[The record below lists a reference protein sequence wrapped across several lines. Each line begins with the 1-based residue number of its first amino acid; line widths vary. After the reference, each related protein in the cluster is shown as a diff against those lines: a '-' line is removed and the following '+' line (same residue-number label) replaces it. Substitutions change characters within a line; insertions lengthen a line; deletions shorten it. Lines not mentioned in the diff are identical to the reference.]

1 MATAATATVVQKFG
15 GSSLATTEHLRRV
28 ARRVAR
34 VAASGRRVA
43 VVVSA
48 QGKTTDNLIRAAG
61 EINPDADGREL
72 DQLLATGESASAA
85 LTAMALQRLGTPATA
100 LSGTQTGILAS
111 GPAGSGVI
119 VAIDTERAERLLDAG
134 QVVVI
139 AGFQGVDQHG
149 DIITLGRGGSD
160 TTAVAAAAELG
171 ASHCEI
177 YTDVPGVL
185 SADPRLVPGA
195 RLLTRLDMD
204 VMAEMAFA
212 GAKVMHS
219 RAVELAAL
227 CGLDIHVG
235 HSAARSVG
243 TRIHAAD
250 PALIGAGTA
259 LNVTGIHATDGDTML
274 ETQAAVM
281 AVVHDQDAARVTV
294 RTARNTGTA
303 ENPALT
309 VFRELGRRSV
319 PADMTSVHEEA
330 GGGHTIALTVPHTR
344 VAAVREFL
352 AAHAADTADALTVD
366 DTVAKVSIVG
376 KGLLSRPQ
384 YAARMLS
391 ALNGRGISAGSFAAS
406 QLRISVTV
414 PRAEVDR
421 AVRLLHTEFE
431 LDAVT
436 GVTTADATTAD
447 GPASGATTADGTP
460 LTLASTRENR

>member
-1 MATAATATVVQKFG
+1 MGTVVQKFG

-34 VAASGRRVA
+34 VAATGRRVA

-48 QGKTTDNLIRAAG
+48 RGRTTDHLIRTAG
-61 EINPDADGREL
+61 EINPDADGREV
-72 DQLLATGESASAA
+72 DQLLATGEAASAA

-100 LSGTQTGILAS
+100 LSGAQTGILAS
-111 GPAGSGVI
+111 GPPGAGVI

-134 QVVVI
+134 RVVVL
-139 AGFQGVDQHG
+139 AGFQGVDAHG
-149 DIITLGRGGSD
+149 DVVTLGRGGSD

-171 ASHCEI
+171 ATHCEI

-185 SADPRLVPGA
+185 SADPRVVPAA
-195 RLLTRLDMD
+195 RLLPRLDMD

-235 HSAARSVG
+235 HAAARETG
-243 TRIHAAD
+243 TRIHAKD
-250 PALIGAGTA
+250 E
-259 LNVTGIHATDGDTML
+259 DDML

-294 RTARNTGTA
+294 RTAGAA

-309 VFRELGRRSV
+309 VFRELGRRAV
-319 PADMTSVHEEA
+319 PADMTSVHEER
-330 GGGHTIALTVPHTR
+330 GGGHTIGLTVPHTR

-352 AAHAADTADALTVD
+352 AAHAADGAGALTVD
-366 DTVAKVSIVG
+366 DSVAKVSIVG

-391 ALNGRGISAGSFAAS
+391 ALSGRGIAAGAFSAS

-414 PRAEVDR
+414 PRADADR

-431 LDAVT
+431 LDAAP
-436 GVTTADATTAD
+436 GD
-447 GPASGATTADGTP
+447 TP
-460 LTLASTRENR
+460 LTLATRP

>member
-1 MATAATATVVQKFG
+1 MGSTVVQKYG
-15 GSSLATTEHLRRV
+15 GSSLATTAHLRRV
-28 ARRVAR
+28 ARRIAR
-34 VAASGRRVA
+34 VAATGRRVA

-48 QGKTTDNLIRAAG
+48 QGKTTDHLISTAG

-72 DQLLATGESASAA
+72 DQLLATGEAASAA
-85 LTAMALQRLGTPATA
+85 LTAMALQRLGTPAAA
-100 LSGTQTGILAS
+100 LAGAQTGILAS
-111 GPAGSGVI
+111 GPPGAGVI

-134 QVVVI
+134 RVVVI
-139 AGFQGVDQHG
+139 AGFQGVDAAG
-149 DIITLGRGGSD
+149 DVITLGRGGSD

-171 ASHCEI
+171 AGHCEI

-185 SADPRLVPGA
+185 TADPRLVPTA
-195 RLLTRLDMD
+195 RLMPRLDMD

-235 HSAARSVG
+235 DSAAPEVG
-243 TRIHAAD
+243 TRIHA
-250 PALIGAGTA
+250 
-259 LNVTGIHATDGDTML
+259 TDGDNML

-281 AVVHDQDAARVTV
+281 AVVHDRDAARVTV
-294 RTARNTGTA
+294 RTARSA
-303 ENPALT
+303 ENPALS
-309 VFRELGRRSV
+309 VFRALGQQAV
-319 PADMTSVHEEA
+319 PADMTSVHEED
-330 GGGHTIALTVPHTR
+330 GGGHTIGLTVPHTR
-344 VAAVREFL
+344 VAAVRDFL
-352 AAHAADTADALTVD
+352 AAHAADGAGALTVD

-391 ALNGRGISAGSFAAS
+391 ALTGRGITAGAFSAS

-414 PRAEVDR
+414 PRAEADR

-431 LDAVT
+431 LD
-436 GVTTADATTAD
+436 GSPDDA
-447 GPASGATTADGTP
+447 P
-460 LTLASTRENR
+460 LTLASRS

>member
-1 MATAATATVVQKFG
+1 MATLGEERTRGTVVQKFG
-15 GSSLATTEHLRRV
+15 GSSLATTEHVRRV
-28 ARRVAR
+28 ARRIAR
-34 VAASGRRVA
+34 VAASGLRVA

-48 QGKTTDNLIRAAG
+48 QGKTTDHLIRTAG

-72 DQLLATGESASAA
+72 DQLLATGEAASAA
-85 LTAMALQRLGTPATA
+85 LMAMALQRIGAPATA
-100 LSGTQTGILAS
+100 LSGAQTGILAS
-111 GPAGSGVI
+111 GPPGSGVI

-134 QVVVI
+134 RVVVL
-139 AGFQGVDQHG
+139 AGFQGVDADG

-171 ASHCEI
+171 ATHCEI

-185 SADPRLVPGA
+185 TADPRLVPTA
-195 RLLTRLDMD
+195 RLMPRLDMD

-235 HSAARSVG
+235 HSAAPEVG
-243 TRIHAAD
+243 TRIHATALHATAPQTTALHT
-250 PALIGAGTA
+250 PALHTPALHVGAPHAGA
-259 LNVTGIHATDGDTML
+259 PHATDGETML

-294 RTARNTGTA
+294 RTSGTA

-309 VFRELGRRSV
+309 VFRALGREAV
-319 PADMTSVHEEA
+319 PADMTSVHEER
-330 GGGHTIALTVPHTR
+330 GGGHTIGLTVPHTR
-344 VAAVREFL
+344 LAAVREFL
-352 AAHAADTADALTVD
+352 AAHAADGADALTVD
-366 DTVAKVSIVG
+366 DSVAKVSIVG

-391 ALNGRGISAGSFAAS
+391 ALTDRGIPAGAFSAS

-414 PRAEVDR
+414 PRTEMDR

-431 LDAVT
+431 LD
-436 GVTTADATTAD
+436 GSSDD
-447 GPASGATTADGTP
+447 SP
-460 LTLASTRENR
+460 LTLAGRT

>member
-1 MATAATATVVQKFG
+1 MGSTVVQKFG
-15 GSSLATTEHLRRV
+15 GSSLATTGHLRRV
-28 ARRVAR
+28 ARRIAR

-48 QGKTTDNLIRAAG
+48 QGKTTDDLLGTAG

-72 DQLLATGESASAA
+72 DQLLATGEAASAA
-85 LTAMALQRLGTPATA
+85 LMAMALQRLGTPATA
-100 LSGTQTGILAS
+100 LAGAQTGILAS
-111 GPAGSGVI
+111 GPPGAGVI
-119 VAIDTERAERLLDAG
+119 VAIDTERAVRLLDAG
-134 QVVVI
+134 RVVVV
-139 AGFQGVDQHG
+139 AGFQGVDAAG

-160 TTAVAAAAELG
+160 TTAVAVAAELG
-171 ASHCEI
+171 ATHCEI

-185 SADPRLVPGA
+185 TADPRLVPTA
-195 RLLTRLDMD
+195 RLMDRLDMD

-235 HSAARSVG
+235 HSAAPEVG
-243 TRIHAAD
+243 TR
-250 PALIGAGTA
+250 
-259 LNVTGIHATDGDTML
+259 IHATDGDTML

-281 AVVHDQDAARVTV
+281 AVVHDHDAARVTV
-294 RTARNTGTA
+294 RTARTS

-309 VFRELGRRSV
+309 VFRALGQQAV
-319 PADMTSVHEEA
+319 PADMTSVHEER
-330 GGGHTIALTVPHTR
+330 GGGHTIGMTVPHTR

-352 AAHAADTADALTVD
+352 AAHAADSADALTVD

-391 ALNGRGISAGSFAAS
+391 ALTDRGISAGAFSAS

-414 PRAEVDR
+414 PRAEADR

-431 LDAVT
+431 LD
-436 GVTTADATTAD
+436 GSPDD
-447 GPASGATTADGTP
+447 TP
-460 LTLASTRENR
+460 LTLASRT

>member
-1 MATAATATVVQKFG
+1 MGTVVQKFG

-34 VAASGRRVA
+34 VAATGRRVA

-48 QGKTTDNLIRAAG
+48 RGKTTDQLIRTAG
-61 EINPDADGREL
+61 EINPEADGREV
-72 DQLLATGESASAA
+72 DQLLATGEAASAA

-100 LSGTQTGILAS
+100 LSGAQTGILAS
-111 GPAGSGVI
+111 GPPGAGVI

-134 QVVVI
+134 RVVVV
-139 AGFQGVDQHG
+139 AGFQGVDAHG

-171 ASHCEI
+171 ATHCEI

-185 SADPRLVPGA
+185 SADPRLVPAA
-195 RLLTRLDMD
+195 RLLPRLDMD

-235 HSAARSVG
+235 HSAASGTG
-243 TRIHAAD
+243 TRIHAKD
-250 PALIGAGTA
+250 E
-259 LNVTGIHATDGDTML
+259 DDML

-294 RTARNTGTA
+294 RTAGAA

-309 VFRELGRRSV
+309 VFRELGRRAV
-319 PADMTSVHEEA
+319 PADMTSVHEER
-330 GGGHTIALTVPHTR
+330 GGGHTIGLTVPHTR

-352 AAHAADTADALTVD
+352 AAHAAAGADALTVD
-366 DTVAKVSIVG
+366 DSVAKVSIVG

-391 ALNGRGISAGSFAAS
+391 ALSGRGIAAGAFSAS

-414 PRAEVDR
+414 PRADAHR

-431 LDAVT
+431 LDASP
-436 GVTTADATTAD
+436 GD
-447 GPASGATTADGTP
+447 TP
-460 LTLASTRENR
+460 LTLATRT

>member
-1 MATAATATVVQKFG
+1 MATLGQERTPGTVVQKFG
-15 GSSLATTEHLRRV
+15 GSSLATTEHVRRV
-28 ARRVAR
+28 ARRIAR
-34 VAASGRRVA
+34 VAAAGRRVA

-48 QGKTTDNLIRAAG
+48 QGKTTDHLIRTAG

-72 DQLLATGESASAA
+72 DQLLATGEAASAA
-85 LTAMALQRLGTPATA
+85 LMAMALQRIGTPATA
-100 LSGTQTGILAS
+100 LSGAQTGILAS

-119 VAIDTERAERLLDAG
+119 VAIDTERAERLLDTG
-134 QVVVI
+134 RVVVL
-139 AGFQGVDQHG
+139 AGFQGVDADG

-171 ASHCEI
+171 ATHCEI

-185 SADPRLVPGA
+185 TADPRLVPHA
-195 RLLTRLDMD
+195 RLMPRLDMD

-235 HSAARSVG
+235 HSAAPEVG
-243 TRIHAAD
+243 TRIHATD
-250 PALIGAGTA
+250 PSTGIHSTGAHAAGIRTTA
-259 LNVTGIHATDGDTML
+259 LHATAPHATDGETML

-294 RTARNTGTA
+294 RTARAA

-309 VFRELGRRSV
+309 VFRALGREAV
-319 PADMTSVHEEA
+319 PADMTSVHEER
-330 GGGHTIALTVPHTR
+330 GGGHTIGLTVPHTR

-352 AAHAADTADALTVD
+352 AAHAADGADALTVD

-391 ALNGRGISAGSFAAS
+391 ALTDRGIPAGAFSAS
-406 QLRISVTV
+406 QLRMSVTV
-414 PRAEVDR
+414 PRTEVDR

-431 LDAVT
+431 LD
-436 GVTTADATTAD
+436 GSSDD
-447 GPASGATTADGTP
+447 SP
-460 LTLASTRENR
+460 LTLAGRT

>member
-1 MATAATATVVQKFG
+1 MGSTVVQKFG
-15 GSSLATTEHLRRV
+15 GSSLATTGHLRRV
-28 ARRVAR
+28 ARRIAR

-48 QGKTTDNLIRAAG
+48 QGKTTDNLIGTAG

-72 DQLLATGESASAA
+72 DQLLATGEAASAA

-100 LSGTQTGILAS
+100 LAGAQTGILAS
-111 GPAGSGVI
+111 GPPGAGVI
-119 VAIDTERAERLLDAG
+119 VAIDTERAVRLLDAG

-139 AGFQGVDQHG
+139 AGFQGVDAAG

-171 ASHCEI
+171 ATHCEI

-185 SADPRLVPGA
+185 TADPRLVPRA
-195 RLLTRLDMD
+195 RLMPRLDMD

-235 HSAARSVG
+235 HSAAPEVG
-243 TRIHAAD
+243 TRIHA
-250 PALIGAGTA
+250 
-259 LNVTGIHATDGDTML
+259 TDGDSML

-294 RTARNTGTA
+294 RTARTA

-309 VFRELGRRSV
+309 VFRALGQQAV
-319 PADMTSVHEEA
+319 PADMTSVHEER
-330 GGGHTIALTVPHTR
+330 GGGHTIGLTVPHTR

-352 AAHAADTADALTVD
+352 AAHAADSADALTVD

-391 ALNGRGISAGSFAAS
+391 ALTDRGISAGAFSAS

-431 LDAVT
+431 LD
-436 GVTTADATTAD
+436 GSPDD
-447 GPASGATTADGTP
+447 TP
-460 LTLASTRENR
+460 LTLASRT

>member
-1 MATAATATVVQKFG
+1 MATLGEERTRGTVVQKFG
-15 GSSLATTEHLRRV
+15 GSSLATTGHVRRV

-48 QGKTTDNLIRAAG
+48 QGKTTDHLLRTAA

-72 DQLLATGESASAA
+72 DQLLATGEAASAA
-85 LTAMALQRLGTPATA
+85 LMAMALQRLGTPATA
-100 LSGTQTGILAS
+100 LAGDRTGILAS
-111 GPAGSGVI
+111 GPPGSGVI

-134 QVVVI
+134 RVVVL
-139 AGFQGVDQHG
+139 AGFQGVGADG
-149 DIITLGRGGSD
+149 DVITLGRGGSD

-185 SADPRLVPGA
+185 TADPRLVPTA
-195 RLLTRLDMD
+195 RLMPRLDMD

-235 HSAARSVG
+235 HSAAAEVG
-243 TRIHAAD
+243 TRIHATATAHHSSTDLSID
-250 PALIGAGTA
+250 PS
-259 LNVTGIHATDGDTML
+259 NGIHATDGETML

-294 RTARNTGTA
+294 RTAGTA

-309 VFRELGRRSV
+309 VFRALGKEAV
-319 PADMTSVHEEA
+319 PADMTSVHEER
-330 GGGHTIALTVPHTR
+330 GGGHTIGLTVPHTR

-352 AAHAADTADALTVD
+352 AAHAADGADALTVD

-391 ALNGRGISAGSFAAS
+391 ALTDRGIPAGAFSAS

-414 PRAEVDR
+414 PRTEAGR

-431 LDAVT
+431 LD
-436 GVTTADATTAD
+436 GSPDD
-447 GPASGATTADGTP
+447 SP
-460 LTLASTRENR
+460 LTLATRT

>member
-1 MATAATATVVQKFG
+1 MATLGEERTRGTVVQKFG
-15 GSSLATTEHLRRV
+15 GSSLATTEHVRRV

-34 VAASGRRVA
+34 VAASGCRVA

-48 QGKTTDNLIRAAG
+48 QGKTTDHLIRTAG

-72 DQLLATGESASAA
+72 DQLLATGEAASAA
-85 LTAMALQRLGTPATA
+85 LMAMALQRIGTPATA
-100 LSGTQTGILAS
+100 LSGAQTGILAS
-111 GPAGSGVI
+111 GPPGSGVI

-134 QVVVI
+134 RVVVI
-139 AGFQGVDQHG
+139 AGFQGVDADGH
-149 DIITLGRGGSD
+149 IITLGRGGSD

-171 ASHCEI
+171 ATHCEI

-185 SADPRLVPGA
+185 TADPRLVPTA
-195 RLLTRLDMD
+195 RLMPRLDMD

-235 HSAARSVG
+235 HSTAAEVG
-243 TRIHAAD
+243 TRIHATAHPFPAQLSAD
-250 PALIGAGTA
+250 PSTDPSTGTHA
-259 LNVTGIHATDGDTML
+259 TGIHATDGETML

-294 RTARNTGTA
+294 RTAGTA

-309 VFRELGRRSV
+309 VFRALGREAV
-319 PADMTSVHEEA
+319 PADMTSVHEER
-330 GGGHTIALTVPHTR
+330 GGGHTIGLTVPHTR

-352 AAHAADTADALTVD
+352 AAHAADGADGLTVD

-391 ALNGRGISAGSFAAS
+391 ALTDRGIPAGAFSAS

-414 PRAEVDR
+414 PRTEVGR

-431 LDAVT
+431 LD
-436 GVTTADATTAD
+436 GSPDD
-447 GPASGATTADGTP
+447 SP
-460 LTLASTRENR
+460 LTLATRT